1 MTISSLSWSP
11 TCPSTPP
18 RREYLWIRHVYRPML
33 TLHSLDD
40 LVPKKRLTL
49 TLKLNSN
56 ANTVPLFSYF
66 LRMPDQLVS
75 SAHFRP
81 EVMRRIRQ
89 TREEEAKKVRK
100 FIEAEGAEDRKLLS
114 DKAKKEQ
121 RDRKLKGMSAD
132 EQKRFL
138 EREREKE
145 QRKRSGKQTM
155 RA

>member
-1 MTISSLSWSP
+1 
-11 TCPSTPP
+11 
-18 RREYLWIRHVYRPML
+18 
-33 TLHSLDD
+33 
-40 LVPKKRLTL
+40 LVPKKRVVL
-49 TLKLNSN
+49 TLKLSSGT
-56 ANTVPLFSYF
+56 NTTSLFSYF
-66 LRMPDQLVS
+66 LRMPDQLVT

-100 FIEAEGAEDRKLLS
+100 IVEAEGAEDRKLLS

-138 EREREKE
+138 EREREKDM
-145 QRKRSGKQTM
+145 RKRGGRQTM

>member
-1 MTISSLSWSP
+1 MNPCLLI
-11 TCPSTPP
+11 
-18 RREYLWIRHVYRPML
+18 Y
-33 TLHSLDD
+33 SLDE
-40 LVPKKRLTL
+40 LVPKKRVVL
-49 TLKLNSN
+49 TLKLNSGT
-56 ANTVPLFSYF
+56 NTTSLFSYF
-66 LRMPDQLVS
+66 LRMPDQLVT

-100 FIEAEGAEDRKLLS
+100 IVEAEGAEDRKLLS

-138 EREREKE
+138 EREREKDM
-145 QRKRSGKQTM
+145 RKRGGRQTM

>member
-1 MTISSLSWSP
+1 
-11 TCPSTPP
+11 
-18 RREYLWIRHVYRPML
+18 
-33 TLHSLDD
+33 
-40 LVPKKRLTL
+40 LVPKKRVVL
-49 TLKLNSN
+49 TLKLSSGT
-56 ANTVPLFSYF
+56 NTTSLFLYF
-66 LRMPDQLVS
+66 LRMPDQLVT

-100 FIEAEGAEDRKLLS
+100 IVEAEGAEDRKLLS

-138 EREREKE
+138 EREREKDM
-145 QRKRSGKQTM
+145 RKRGGRQTM

>member
-1 MTISSLSWSP
+1 MQLNPCLLI
-11 TCPSTPP
+11 
-18 RREYLWIRHVYRPML
+18 Y
-33 TLHSLDD
+33 SLDE
-40 LVPKKRLTL
+40 LVPKKRVVL
-49 TLKLNSN
+49 TLKLNSGT
-56 ANTVPLFSYF
+56 NTTSLFSYF
-66 LRMPDQLVS
+66 LRMPDQLVT

-100 FIEAEGAEDRKLLS
+100 IVEAEGAEDRKLLS

-138 EREREKE
+138 EREREKDM
-145 QRKRSGKQTM
+145 RKRGGRQTM